1 MAGNSIT
8 IKEAMQILKENG
20 FYLHRASN
28 HYIYIKDEKVVS
40 LPANAK
46 YMNKR
51 RLMQKIKNSGCYSLR
66 KKV

>member
-20 FYLHRASN
+20 FHLHRASD

-40 LPANAK
+40 LPANTK

-51 RLMQKIKNSGCYSLR
+51 RLMQKIKKAGEINNG
-66 KKV
+66 